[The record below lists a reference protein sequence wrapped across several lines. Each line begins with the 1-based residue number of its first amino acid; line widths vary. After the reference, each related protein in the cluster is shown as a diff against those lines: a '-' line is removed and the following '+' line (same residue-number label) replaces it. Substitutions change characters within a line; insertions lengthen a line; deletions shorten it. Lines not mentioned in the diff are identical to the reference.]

1 MDKFRIWISF
11 ETGDTHLD
19 TDWCGQEQLL
29 SSLQR
34 LLHGPAAR
42 MGIITEIKVVD
53 TMDCIVFLA
62 RNNKIVFPNPD
73 ATIREQKE
81 AIRSSRKKA
90 QK

>member
-53 TMDCIVFLA
+53 TMDCIVFLVQ
-62 RNNKIVFPNPD
+62 NGKQVFPEV
-73 ATIREQKE
+73 A
-81 AIRSSRKKA
+81 
-90 QK
+90 

>member
-1 MDKFRIWISF
+1 MEKFRIWITF
-11 ETGDTHLD
+11 ETGDSHLD

-53 TMDCIVFLA
+53 TMDCIVFLVQ
-62 RNNKIVFPNPD
+62 NGEQVFPEV
-73 ATIREQKE
+73 A
-81 AIRSSRKKA
+81 
-90 QK
+90 

>member
-1 MDKFRIWISF
+1 MEKFRIWITF
-11 ETGDTHLD
+11 ETGDSHLD

-53 TMDCIVFLA
+53 TMDCIVFLVQ
-62 RNNKIVFPNPD
+62 NG
-73 ATIREQKE
+73 EQVWPE
-81 AIRSSRKKA
+81 VA
-90 QK
+90 